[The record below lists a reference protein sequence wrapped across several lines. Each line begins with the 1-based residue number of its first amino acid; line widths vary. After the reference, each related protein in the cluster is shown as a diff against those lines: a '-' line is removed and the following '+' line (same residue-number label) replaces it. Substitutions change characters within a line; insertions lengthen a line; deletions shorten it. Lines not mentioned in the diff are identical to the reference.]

1 MIRSI
6 RFLVSVAAVVS
17 TLAFAG
23 TATGA
28 YNPLLL
34 VAGGTHTLGGAGPVI
49 VGIAQSENDDATA
62 TVKVYSPTGYG
73 VTLGQPPGTQL
84 GTVSGVVKI
93 GALGGSRQD
102 VTGTLK
108 TDNPANYVTNQCA
121 PGLHEAVW
129 VLEFTLLGTPY
140 RAPLYVDR
148 VTTGPEAAYAS
159 ARIQVCLAS
168 PYVDPPQGAPSR
180 ASLVIAVFT
189 VRSVFTTP
197 KTRGSYPWNASFV
210 PFVPGTATPNPANSA
225 QSTSFVRLPAR
236 LALKARR
243 QKRGKRTFALVT
255 ACVTEAGQAVRGAR
269 VILYGG
275 RTIRRAKRVG
285 AGRTNAR
292 GCLKT
297 SVRVRTRAMLLFA
310 AANIDDR
317 QAPRCQPTIEQRCSN
332 PSIAPVIGLFSNAER
347 VRR

>member
-1 MIRSI
+1 MRRSI
-6 RFLVSVAAVVS
+6 RFLVCAAVVACAPA
-17 TLAFAG
+17 LAG
-23 TATGA
+23 TATAA

-34 VAGGTHTLGGAGPVI
+34 VAGGSHTLGTGGPVV
-49 VGIAQSENDDATA
+49 VGVAQNENDDATA
-62 TVKVYSPTGYG
+62 MVKVYPPPGYG
-73 VTLGQPPGTQL
+73 VTLGQAPGTQL
-84 GTVSGVVKI
+84 GSVSGVVKI
-93 GALGGSRQD
+93 GALGGRTQD
-102 VTGTLK
+102 VSGTVK

-121 PGLHEAVW
+121 PGVHEAVW

-140 RAPLYVDR
+140 RAPMFVDR

-197 KTRGSYPWNASFV
+197 KTRGAYAWNASFV
-210 PFVPGTATPNPANSA
+210 PYTPGTATPNVANTA
-225 QSTSFVRLPAR
+225 QSTSFVRLPVR

-243 QKRGKRTFALVT
+243 QKRGKRTFALLT
-255 ACVTEAGQAVRGAR
+255 ACVTEAGQTVRGAR

-275 RTIRRAKRVG
+275 RTIRRAKKVG

-292 GCLKT
+292 GCLRT
-297 SVRVRTRAMLLFA
+297 RVRVRTRAMIVFA
-310 AANIDDR
+310 SANIDDR

-332 PSIAPVIGLFSNAER
+332 PSIAPVIGVFSNAAR